1 MRLTEAQVVAGLTKR
16 GVPTHVAQG
25 VAMNFR
31 DESGFDTGI
40 VGDNGNAIG
49 LAQWNGQRKANL
61 ESFAASQ
68 GKSVDDGN
76 TQLDFFMKENAGPEA
91 AAWAKVMAA
100 PSAQT
105 AAVAFVNHWE
115 RPRADLGAARAAKYN
130 SGSAPDLS
138 SAAME
143 IPEGPA
149 KQVQLPDPV
158 APSLWQTTKDAV
170 ATNVTNPFAGRTDT
184 KEDPGFVLTPD
195 RIKADFEARGL
206 PVDETNQDY
215 ISTSHSEAHYQ
226 ENLNA
231 ASVNNDRIVRLSQAG
246 MTGAAL
252 QITAQMLDPIALG
265 TDIVVGSLAPELV
278 LAKRG
283 YRIGRV
289 LAGAV
294 GGGLGALASEG
305 VKEEFNPNHQKADLF
320 YGAVMGI
327 GIGGMAGGLMRN
339 AATVSEGAMV
349 QRAAQRQVASYEDSV
364 SGSALNA
371 GSVGAAKTP
380 LNDTF
385 LKDGAFEYL
394 DIKDMQET
402 AFGKGR
408 VSLSAYLHSS
418 ENVVTRGLAG
428 LVQDGVG
435 KKGGAINAIA
445 ASEDKDRLVTYFST
459 NLGRVA
465 HPQLKAFIKEKGIGA
480 KARLSGRAEHDF
492 GVEINKYLFDKGS
505 DRATRYPK
513 SVVITAKR
521 MQELYHET
529 LGLMKNP
536 FEREGI
542 VGRPVAGAL
551 DIKADANWSGPRYW
565 DEQRLILAHG
575 DYADGTIERLI
586 EGSIKSAQADI
597 EPGLATRLAAG
608 FTKAIIGRA
617 HGLEA
622 MAHGNVGLEDMEELV
637 QTLMNHGGL
646 DRADAD
652 ALLESYKTPK
662 SDVGRD
668 ATLKRRMLLDET
680 YRLEGANAPMTK
692 LGTADEKGLSIMDLL
707 SQDAVG
713 NFNRYIRP
721 TMGRVSLS
729 RYRFKDPVSG
739 ELLVNGITSDGEWR
753 QLIDKAVQKNGDLRK
768 AGKITLQQGEAD
780 IKRLNFAYSS
790 IMGRPVNDVE
800 NTAFG
805 HWGRLIRKFNFARIM
820 NQVGF
825 AQVSEVGMPIA
836 HLGVKASFSQMPAF
850 RRIVSQDGE
859 TILRSGLA
867 DDIEVWSG
875 FGGERLTA
883 AAEYRFDDL
892 TGIHDAPSGT
902 WRDKA
907 EHALNVAGRFTSETS
922 GLTTANVA
930 LNRWTAASIVQR
942 FADMAHG
949 GKTFSAKRFADLGV
963 DTVTKATEGTY
974 KGLTMSERI
983 LKSFKDPGN
992 FEYTTGLLTKKKVAR
1007 AHFAKWADKEAA
1019 EAFRQAAYRLGTTI
1033 IQKNDIGNMAMW
1045 MSHPAAKLLMQFRS
1059 FMVGAYE
1066 KNTLK
1071 SMHMRDGTAAKA
1083 LAATMGFA
1091 GLSYVVQSKIASI
1104 GRSDRDKYL
1113 DERLGWDKI
1122 GEAAFAR
1129 AGASS
1134 IIPMLIDTG
1143 AYFTGQNALFSHTRT
1158 TGQASNMMFGNPT
1171 TGGLDDIAQAFRGI
1185 AGLAEDRAWSQEEAR
1200 ALARVL
1206 PFGNSLPVTTAISG
1220 MVGNLPR
1227 FAPRDSK

>member
-1 MRLTEAQVVAGLTKR
+1 MRLTQEQVVAGLTKR

-25 VAMNFR
+25 VAMNFG
-31 DESGFDTGI
+31 DESGLETGI
-40 VGDNGNAIG
+40 QEKAPASGRGGFG
-49 LAQWNGQRKANL
+49 LAQWTGPRRVAL
-61 ESFAASQ
+61 ESFAAAQ
-68 GKSVDDGN
+68 GKSLDDGN
-76 TQLDFFMKENAGPEA
+76 MQLDFFMEENAGAEA
-91 AAWAKVMAA
+91 SAWSKVMAA
-100 PSAQT
+100 PTPQA

-115 RPRADLGAARAAKYN
+115 RPRADLAAQRTAKY
-130 SGSAPDLS
+130 STGSAPDMS

-143 IPEGPA
+143 IPEAPA
-149 KQVQLPDPV
+149 KQVQLPDAVSPD
-158 APSLWQTTKDAV
+158 LWTTTKDAV
-170 ATNVTNPFAGRTDT
+170 ATQITNPFGRSTDT
-184 KEDPGFVLTPD
+184 EVDPGFAIAPD
-195 RIKADFEARGL
+195 RIKADFAARGL

-215 ISTSHSEAHYQ
+215 IGTSHSEAHYQ

-231 ASVNNDRIVRLSQAG
+231 ASVNNDRLVRLGQAG
-246 MTGAAL
+246 MTGTAL
-252 QITAQMLDPIALG
+252 TIAAQMLDPIALG
-265 TDIVVGSLAPELV
+265 TDIVVGSVAPELV

-283 YRIGRV
+283 YRIGRI

-294 GGGLGALASEG
+294 GGGAGALASEQ
-305 VKEEFNPNHQKADLF
+305 VKENYNPNHHKADVF

-327 GIGGMAGGLMRN
+327 GVGGLASGLMRN
-339 AATVSEGAMV
+339 AATASEGAMV
-349 QRAAQRQVASYEDSV
+349 QRAAQRQVSSYEDSV
-364 SGSALNA
+364 SGTALNA

-408 VSLSAYLHSS
+408 VSLSAYLHTS
-418 ENVVTRGLAG
+418 ENTVTRGLAG

-465 HPQLKAFIKEKGIGA
+465 HPQLKAWIKEKGIGMKA
-480 KARLSGRAEHDF
+480 KLSGRAEHDF

-505 DRATRYPK
+505 DKAARYPK
-513 SVVITAKR
+513 SVITTAKR
-521 MQELYHET
+521 MQELYHEA
-529 LGLMKNP
+529 LGLQKNP
-536 FEREGI
+536 FEREGL
-542 VGRPVAGAL
+542 VGRPVAGAA
-551 DIKADANWSGPRYW
+551 DIVNDANWSGPRYW
-565 DEQRLILAHG
+565 DEQRLILAHS

-586 EGSIKSAQADI
+586 KGSIVSAQADM
-597 EPGLATRLAAG
+597 EDGLATRLAAG
-608 FTKAIIGRA
+608 FTKAIVGRA

-622 MAHGNVGLEDMEELV
+622 MAHGSVGIDDMEELV

-646 DRADAD
+646 ERADAD
-652 ALLESYKTPK
+652 ALLKSFKTPK
-662 SDVGRD
+662 SDAGRD
-668 ATLKRRMLLDET
+668 ASLKRRMLLDET
-680 YRLEGANAPMTK
+680 FKLEGPNGPMLKT
-692 LGTADEKGLSIMDLL
+692 GVMDEKGVSIMDLL

-729 RYRFKDPVSG
+729 RYRFKDPVTG
-739 ELLVNGITSDGEWR
+739 DLLINGITSDGEWR
-753 QLIDKAVQKNGDLRK
+753 KLVDTAVQKNADLIQ
-768 AGKITLQQGEAD
+768 AGKITAAEGEAD

-850 RRIVSQDGE
+850 RRILSQDGE
-859 TILRSGLA
+859 TILKSGLA

-883 AAEYRFDDL
+883 SAEYRFDDL
-892 TGIHDAPSGT
+892 TGIHDAPTGS

-930 LNRWTAASIVQR
+930 LNRWAAASIVQR

-949 GKTFSAKRFADLGV
+949 GKAFSAKRFADLGL
-963 DTVTKATEGTY
+963 DPAMTKRVLAA
-974 KGLTMSERI
+974 
-983 LKSFKDPGN
+983 FKEPAN
-992 FEYTTGLLTKKKVAR
+992 FEYTTGLLTSKKVSR
-1007 AHFAKWADKEAA
+1007 AHFAKWQDKEAA
-1019 EAFRQAAYRLGTTI
+1019 EAFRQAAYRLGTTV

-1071 SMHMRDGTAAKA
+1071 SMHMRDPIAAKA

-1113 DERLGWDKI
+1113 EERLGWDKI

-1134 IIPMLIDTG
+1134 ILPMLIDTG

-1158 TGQASNMMFGNPT
+1158 TGQTSNMIFGNPT
-1171 TGGLDDIAQAFRGI
+1171 TGGLDDIAQAFKGLS
-1185 AGLAEDRAWSQEEAR
+1185 GLAQDRSWSQEEAR
-1200 ALARVL
+1200 ALARVI
-1206 PFGNSLPVTTAISG
+1206 PFGNSLPVTTG
-1220 MVGNLPR
+1220 MSAMIGDLPV
-1227 FAPRDSK
+1227 FAPRPAKN

>member
-1 MRLTEAQVVAGLTKR
+1 MRLTEAQVVAGLIKR

-61 ESFAASQ
+61 ESFAASH

-170 ATNVTNPFAGRTDT
+170 ATEVTNPFANRTDT
-184 KEDPGFVLTPD
+184 KEDPGFILTPD
-195 RIKADFEARGL
+195 RIKADFAARGL
-206 PVDETNQDY
+206 PVDETNTDY
-215 ISTSHSEAHYQ
+215 IDTSHSEAHYQ
-226 ENLNA
+226 ENLQA

-265 TDIVVGSLAPELV
+265 TDIAVGSVLPELV

-294 GGGLGALASEG
+294 GGGLGAVASEG
-305 VKEEFNPNHQKADLF
+305 IKEEFNPNHHKADVF

-327 GIGGMAGGLMRN
+327 GVGGLAGGLMRK
-339 AATVSEGAMV
+339 ADTIAEGAMI

-364 SGSALNA
+364 SGSAINA
-371 GSVGAAKTP
+371 GSVGAAKNP

-385 LKDGAFEYL
+385 LKDGAFEFL

-402 AFGKGR
+402 AFGKAR
-408 VSLSAYLHSS
+408 VSLSAYLNTSK
-418 ENVVTRGLAG
+418 NVVTRGLAG

-435 KKGGAINAIA
+435 KKGGMVNAIA

-465 HPQLKAFIKEKGIGA
+465 HPQLKAWIKEKGIGA

-492 GVEINKYLFDKGS
+492 GVEINKYLFDKGT

-536 FEREGI
+536 FEREGM

-565 DEQRLILAHG
+565 DDQRLILAHS

-646 DRADAD
+646 AREDAD
-652 ALLESYKTPK
+652 ALLKSFKTPK
-662 SDVGRD
+662 SDAGRD
-668 ATLKRRMLLDET
+668 APLKRRMLLDET
-680 YRLEGANAPMTK
+680 YKLEGANAPMTK
-692 LGTADEKGLSIMDLL
+692 LGTVDEKGLSVMDLL
-707 SQDAVG
+707 SQDAIG

-721 TMGRVSLS
+721 TSGRVALS

-753 QLIDKAVQKNGDLRK
+753 QLIDKTIQKNADLIK
-768 AGKITLQQGEAD
+768 AGQITEAEGKAD

-790 IMGRPVNDVE
+790 IMGRPVNDAE

-850 RRIVSQDGE
+850 RRVVNMDGE
-859 TILRSGLA
+859 SILRSGLA

-875 FGGERLTA
+875 FGGERLTPS
-883 AAEYRFDDL
+883 AEYRFDDL
-892 TGIHDAPSGT
+892 TGIHDAPSGN

-930 LNRWTAASIVQR
+930 LNRWAAASIVQR

-949 GKTFSAKRFADLGV
+949 GKLFSGARFADLGL
-963 DTVTKATEGTY
+963 DPAMTKRVLAA
-974 KGLTMSERI
+974 
-983 LKSFKDPGN
+983 FKEPGN
-992 FEYTTGLLTKKKVAR
+992 FEYKTGLLTKKKVAR
-1007 AHFAKWADKEAA
+1007 AHFAKWKDKEAA
-1019 EAFRQAAYRLGTTI
+1019 EAFRQAAYRLGTTV

-1071 SMHMRDGTAAKA
+1071 SMHMRDPVAAKA
-1083 LAATMGFA
+1083 LAASMGFA
-1091 GLSYVVQSKIASI
+1091 GLSYVIQSKIASI
-1104 GRSDRDKYL
+1104 GRSDRDAYL
-1113 DERLGWDKI
+1113 EERLGWDKI

-1206 PFGNSLPVTTAISG
+1206 PFGNSLPVTTAVSA

>member
-25 VAMNFR
+25 VAMNFA
-31 DESGFDTGI
+31 DESSFDTGI

-49 LAQWNGQRKANL
+49 LAQWNGQRMANL
-61 ESFAASQ
+61 KAFAASQ
-68 GKSVDDGN
+68 GKPVDDGN
-76 TQLDFFMKENAGPEA
+76 MQLDFFMKENAGPEA
-91 AAWAKVMAA
+91 AAWSKVMAA
-100 PSAQT
+100 PTAQSA
-105 AAVAFVNHWE
+105 AIAFVNHWE

-143 IPEGPA
+143 IPEAPA
-149 KQVQLPDPV
+149 KQVQIPDPV
-158 APSLWQTTKDAV
+158 APNLWQTTKDAA
-170 ATNVTNPFAGRTDT
+170 ATQITNPFAAST
-184 KEDPGFVLTPD
+184 KTQADPGFVLD
-195 RIKADFEARGL
+195 ANRLKADFAARNL
-206 PVDETNQDY
+206 PVDETNTDY
-215 ISTSHSEAHYQ
+215 INTSHSEAHYQ
-226 ENLNA
+226 ENLNS
-231 ASVNNDRIVRLSQAG
+231 ASVNNDRLVRLGQAG
-246 MTGAAL
+246 MTGTAL
-252 QITAQMLDPIALG
+252 TIAAQMLDPIALG
-265 TDIVVGSLAPELV
+265 TDIVVGSVAPEIV

-294 GGGLGALASEG
+294 GGGMGALASEQ
-305 VKEEFNPNHQKADLF
+305 VKESYNPNHHKADVF

-327 GIGGMAGGLMRN
+327 GIGGLAGGLIRN
-339 AATVSEGAMV
+339 AATASEGAMV

-364 SGSALNA
+364 SGTALNA
-371 GSVGAAKTP
+371 GSVGAAKAP
-380 LNDTF
+380 INDTF
-385 LKDGAFEYL
+385 LKDGAFEFL

-408 VSLSAYLHSS
+408 VSLSAYLNTS

-445 ASEDKDRLVTYFST
+445 ASEDKDRLVTYFAT

-465 HPQLKAFIKEKGIGA
+465 HPQLKAWIKEKGIGMSA
-480 KARLSGRAEHDF
+480 KLSGRAEHDF
-492 GVEINKYLFDKGS
+492 GVEINKYLFDKGT

-513 SVVITAKR
+513 SVVTTAKR
-521 MQELYHET
+521 MQELYHEA
-529 LGLMKNP
+529 LGLQKNP
-536 FEREGI
+536 FEREGL
-542 VGRPVAGAL
+542 VGRPVAGAA
-551 DIKADANWSGPRYW
+551 DIVNDANWSGPRYW

-575 DYADGTIERLI
+575 DYEKGTIERLI
-586 EGSIKSAQADI
+586 KGSIVSAQADM
-597 EPGLATRLAAG
+597 EDGLATRLANG

-622 MAHGNVGLEDMEELV
+622 MAHGSVGIDDMEELV

-646 DRADAD
+646 ERADAD
-652 ALLESYKTPK
+652 ALLKSFKTPK
-662 SDVGRD
+662 SDAGRD
-668 ATLKRRMLLDET
+668 APMKRRMLMDET
-680 YRLEGANAPMTK
+680 YKLEGADAPRSIH
-692 LGTADEKGLSIMDLL
+692 GVADDKGLSIMDLL

-739 ELLVNGITSDGEWR
+739 DLLINGITSDGEWR
-753 QLIDKAVQKNGDLRK
+753 KLIDKAVQKNADLIG
-768 AGKITLQQGEAD
+768 AGKITQAQGNAD

-805 HWGRLIRKFNFARIM
+805 QWGRLIRKFNFARIM

-883 AAEYRFDDL
+883 SAEYRFDDL
-892 TGIHDAPSGT
+892 TGIHDAPTGS

-907 EHALNVAGRFTSETS
+907 EHALNVAGRFTSESS

-930 LNRWTAASIVQR
+930 LYRWTAASIVQR

-949 GKTFSAKRFADLGV
+949 GKMMSAARIADLGLSP
-963 DTVTKATEGTY
+963 DMTKRVLAG
-974 KGLTMSERI
+974 
-983 LKSFKDPGN
+983 FKEPGN
-992 FEYTTGLLTKKKVAR
+992 FEYSKSLLTGKKVSR
-1007 AHFAKWADKEAA
+1007 AHFAKWSDKEAA
-1019 EAFRQAAYRLGTTI
+1019 EAFRQAAYRLGNTI

-1059 FMVGAYE
+1059 FMVGAWE

-1071 SMHMRDGTAAKA
+1071 SMHMRDPVAAKA

-1091 GLSYVVQSKIASI
+1091 GLSYVVQQKIAAI
-1104 GRSDRDKYL
+1104 GRSDKDKYL
-1113 DERLGWDKI
+1113 GERLGWDKI

-1134 IIPMLIDTG
+1134 ILPMLIDTG
-1143 AYFTGQNALFSHTRT
+1143 AYFTGQDALFSHTRT
-1158 TGQASNMMFGNPT
+1158 TGQVSNLAFGNPT
-1171 TGGLDDIAQAFRGI
+1171 TGGLDDIAQAFKGLS
-1185 AGLAEDRAWSQEEAR
+1185 GLAQDRKWSQEEAR
-1200 ALARVL
+1200 ALVRVL
-1206 PFGNSLPVTTAISG
+1206 PFGNSIPVTTAMSG
-1220 MVGNLPR
+1220 MVGDLPR
-1227 FAPRDSK
+1227 FAPRPKQ

>member
-1 MRLTEAQVVAGLTKR
+1 MRLTEAQVVAGLIKR

-49 LAQWNGQRKANL
+49 LAQWNGQRMANL

-76 TQLDFFMKENAGPEA
+76 TQLDFFMKENEGPEA

-100 PSAQT
+100 PSAKT

-231 ASVNNDRIVRLSQAG
+231 ASVNNDRLVRLSQAG

-265 TDIVVGSLAPELV
+265 TDIVVGSVLPELV

-294 GGGLGALASEG
+294 GGGLGAVASEG
-305 VKEEFNPNHQKADLF
+305 VKEEFNPNHHKADVF

-327 GIGGMAGGLMRN
+327 GVGGLAGGLMRN
-339 AATVSEGAMV
+339 ADTIAEGAMI

-364 SGSALNA
+364 SGSAINA
-371 GSVGAAKTP
+371 GSVGAAKNP

-385 LKDGAFEYL
+385 LKDGAFEFL
-394 DIKDMQET
+394 DIKDMQQT
-402 AFGKGR
+402 AFGKAR
-408 VSLSAYLHSS
+408 VSLSAYLNTSK
-418 ENVVTRGLAG
+418 NVVTRGLAG

-435 KKGGAINAIA
+435 KKGGMVNAIA

-465 HPQLKAFIKEKGIGA
+465 HPQLKAWIKEKGIGA

-492 GVEINKYLFDKGS
+492 GVEINKYLFDKGT

-536 FEREGI
+536 FEREGM

-565 DEQRLILAHG
+565 DDQRLILAHS

-646 DRADAD
+646 AREDAD
-652 ALLESYKTPK
+652 ALLKSFKTPK
-662 SDVGRD
+662 SDAGRD
-668 ATLKRRMLLDET
+668 APLKRRMLLDET
-680 YRLEGANAPMTK
+680 YKLEGANAPMTK
-692 LGTADEKGLSIMDLL
+692 LGTVDEKGLSVMDLL
-707 SQDAVG
+707 SQDAIG

-721 TMGRVSLS
+721 TSGRVALS

-753 QLIDKAVQKNGDLRK
+753 QLIDKTIQKNADLIK
-768 AGKITLQQGEAD
+768 AGQITEAEGKAD

-790 IMGRPVNDVE
+790 IMGRPVNDAE

-850 RRIVSQDGE
+850 RRVANMDGE
-859 TILRSGLA
+859 SILRSGLA

-883 AAEYRFDDL
+883 SAEYRFDDL
-892 TGIHDAPSGT
+892 TGIHDAPSGN

-922 GLTTANVA
+922 GLTTANIA
-930 LNRWTAASIVQR
+930 LNRWAAASIVQR

-949 GKTFSAKRFADLGV
+949 GKLFSGARFADLGL
-963 DTVTKATEGTY
+963 DPAMTKRVLAA
-974 KGLTMSERI
+974 
-983 LKSFKDPGN
+983 FKEPGN

-1007 AHFAKWADKEAA
+1007 AHFAKWKDKEAA
-1019 EAFRQAAYRLGTTI
+1019 EAFRQAAYRLGTTV

-1059 FMVGAYE
+1059 FVVGAYE

-1071 SMHMRDGTAAKA
+1071 SMHMRDPVAAKA
-1083 LAATMGFA
+1083 LAASMGFA
-1091 GLSYVVQSKIASI
+1091 GLSYVIQSKIASI
-1104 GRSDRDKYL
+1104 GRSDRDAYL
-1113 DERLGWDKI
+1113 EERLGWDKI

-1206 PFGNSLPVTTAISG
+1206 PFGNSLPVTTAVSA